1 MITEKNF
8 NKIKTVAMIP
18 ARLESTRL
26 PGKALKD
33 ICGLPA
39 IVHTYKRSLLAKR
52 LDQVFVVTDSP
63 AIRDAV
69 LLHGGKV
76 IMTGPHRNGSERI
89 AEAIK
94 QVDCDI
100 VVNIQGDEVLV
111 DPDHIDAII
120 EPMIQDKT
128 IAFCLG
134 VTPFN
139 KIGSPSD
146 FKAVTDLK
154 GNLLYCSRSDIPYR
168 LNLNNCHGKF
178 LKVVFVVVFRKDSL
192 RRFITWQPT
201 PLEQAEPNE
210 FLRILEHGEQ
220 IHTVRVEHAHISL
233 DTEDDLQEI
242 RILMQQDPL
251 RHRYI

>member
-1 MITEKNF
+1 MGKIF
-8 NKIKTVAMIP
+8 NNIKVVGMIP

-39 IVHTYKRSLLAKR
+39 IVHTYKRSRLAKR

-63 AIRDAV
+63 AIRDVV
-69 LLHGGKV
+69 LLHGGEV

-89 AEAIK
+89 AEAIE
-94 QVDCDI
+94 QVDCDV
-100 VVNIQGDEVLV
+100 VVNVQGDEILV

-128 IAFCLG
+128 IDFCLG
-134 VTPFN
+134 VTPFE
-139 KIGSPSD
+139 KTGSPSD

-168 LNLNNCHGKF
+168 LNPGNHHEKF

-192 RRFITWQPT
+192 KRFVSWEST

-220 IHTVRVEHAHISL
+220 IRTIHLEHAHISL

-242 RILMQQDPL
+242 RILMERDLL
-251 RHRYI
+251 RNRYS